1 MPQITIGITGSLESI
16 VDALCSAKENISVIK
31 PNGTAIGYM
40 TKPLATN
47 SDGSTLFW
55 FGIRREGEHFKFDVY
70 EGQVFDVFGGDQL
83 WFRFSTEQEVKAFLL
98 GMLLGCTGQD
108 FGLS

>member
-1 MPQITIGITGSLESI
+1 MLQMITGITGSLEAI
-16 VDALCSAKENISVIK
+16 VDALRSVNENFSVVK
-31 PNGTAIGYM
+31 PDGTAIGYM
-40 TKPLATN
+40 TEPIGMN
-47 SDGSTLFW
+47 SDGSIRFW

-83 WFRFSTEQEVKAFLL
+83 MLRFSTEQEVKAFLL
-98 GMLLGCTGQD
+98 GILLGSTKQD